1 MKTLTILML
10 GVVALGGL
18 SACQVTARDK
28 DTSIS
33 VNNNEDG
40 YHHPRHCPPG
50 HAKKGWC

>member
-1 MKTLTILML
+1 MKTLTILTL
-10 GVVALGGL
+10 AVVMVAGL

-33 VNNNEDG
+33 VNNNPDG
-40 YHHPRHCPPG
+40 YHGNHCPPG